1 MPVLLGLDIGT
12 TSTEG
17 ILIDTDGDTLA
28 TLSRPSELI
37 SLHANWAEEDP
48 ELVVS
53 NVVAIT
59 RELLE
64 RRRLSGRGRGD
75 RRQRNGSRSHPARP
89 QRACSSGAACSRTML
104 APSTRSKPCGAV
116 STSSLLR
123 ADRPAALISN

>member
-48 ELVVS
+48 ELWWS

-64 RRRLSGRGRGD
+64 RRRLSGKEVAAIGVSGMVPALILLD
-75 RRQRNGSRSHPARP
+75 RNGRVLRRSMQQNDARAIDEIEAM
-89 QRACSSGAACSRTML
+89 RRGFDF
-104 APSTRSKPCGAV
+104 
-116 STSSLLR
+116 SSLLR
-123 ADRPAALISN
+123 ADRRQH